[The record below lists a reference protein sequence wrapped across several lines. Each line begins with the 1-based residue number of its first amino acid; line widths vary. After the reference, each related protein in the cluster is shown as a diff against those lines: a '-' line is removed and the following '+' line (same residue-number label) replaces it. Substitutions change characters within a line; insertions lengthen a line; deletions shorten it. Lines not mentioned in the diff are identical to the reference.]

1 VFVQVFPS
9 RIARPPLALLMAR
22 ILLVDD
28 EPDATSALGRSFER
42 TGHDVLRAGSGEEA
56 IAVIEAEH
64 PALVLLSVELP
75 DMTGLQ
81 VLERIRTRR
90 PVVIM
95 VTDEDDVARAMKAM
109 QMGAESFLTRPV
121 EAAHLEAVM
130 DRALEKAR
138 LLELGRAA
146 GARLARLSTNMLLGS
161 SPPMRELTQQIELIA
176 RSERTVALLVGEP
189 GVGKRHVAETI
200 HALSARGAHAF
211 HEVDCTTRPVEALD
225 LELFGAE
232 RTPAG
237 PVPGLFEAA
246 DGGTLFLAE
255 VAELPAALQPKLLT
269 ALESRRV
276 RRSGGT
282 RDVTVDVR
290 VVAATARD
298 LANEVTEERFR
309 EDLYYRLGVMPLYLP
324 PLRARSPEDLGETVR
339 ALVAELRQGMPGAPS
354 EVSADALEL
363 IGSYPWP
370 GNVRELRNVLERAL
384 LLARG
389 AAAVLPQHLAAEV
402 RGAGEDLL
410 APHVSRTLSEVERAH
425 IDRTLRAHGANRT
438 RAARELGISRA
449 TLIKKIREYELGER
463 PSVASRAGRAMHD

>member
-1 VFVQVFPS
+1 
-9 RIARPPLALLMAR
+9 MAR
-22 ILLVDD
+22 ILIVAD
-28 EPDATSALGRSFER
+28 EPDVTSALGRSFER
-42 TGHDVLRAGSGEEA
+42 AGHDVLRARTGEEA
-56 IAVIEAEH
+56 IGVIEAEH
-64 PALVLLSVELP
+64 PGVVLLAVELP
-75 DMTGLQ
+75 DMTGLE
-81 VLERIRTRR
+81 VLERVSARR
-90 PVVIM
+90 PVFIM
-95 VTDEDDVARAMKAM
+95 VTGAGDVALAVKAM
-109 QMGAESFLTRPV
+109 QMGAESFLTMPV
-121 EAAHLEAVM
+121 EPAHLEAVV
-130 DRALEKAR
+130 DRALEKAQLR
-138 LLELGRAA
+138 QLGRAA
-146 GARLARLSTNMLLGS
+146 SARLARSSTAMLLGTS
-161 SPPMRELTQQIELIA
+161 APMRELAQQVALIA
-176 RSERTVALLVGEP
+176 RSERTVALLVGEA
-189 GVGKRHVAETI
+189 GVGKRRVARTI

-211 HEVDCTTRPVEALD
+211 HEVDCTTRPTEALD

-232 RTPAG
+232 RTSAG

-255 VAELPAALQPKLLT
+255 VAELPATLQPTLLT

-282 RDVTVDVR
+282 REVTVDVR

-324 PLRARSPEDLGETVR
+324 PLRARSPEDLSDTVR
-339 ALVAELRQGMPGAPS
+339 SLVAELRRGMPGAPRD
-354 EVSADALEL
+354 VSADALEL

-389 AAAVLPQHLAAEV
+389 TDAVQPPHLAVEV

-463 PSVASRAGRAMHD
+463 PSVAPRAGRAMHD